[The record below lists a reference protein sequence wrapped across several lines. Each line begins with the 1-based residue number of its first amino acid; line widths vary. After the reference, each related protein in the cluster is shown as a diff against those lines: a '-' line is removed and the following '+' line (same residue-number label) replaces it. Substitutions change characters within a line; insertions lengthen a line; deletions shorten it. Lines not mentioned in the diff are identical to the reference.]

1 MRTDNALL
9 YSSHHFSLK
18 LVLFTTIFCSLLFIT
33 LPEIDLLFT
42 GLFFEGENNFLLR
55 NSSIHN
61 FMDAWVRPSI
71 KYLVMILA
79 ALTALSILSNGQYI
93 GWSIRNIVFI
103 VSTFS
108 LGPGLIVNGLLKEF
122 IGRARPK
129 NIVEFGGDKI
139 FSSAYFPSDQCA
151 HNCSFVSGDVAFA
164 FATIAFPLLL
174 SGMKKKVSGMKKKV
188 GILISI
194 VFGMSIAFYR
204 LGTGAHFF
212 SDTVLAGLLSV
223 ITALFCYIIIIENHH

>member
-1 MRTDNALL
+1 MV

-18 LVLFTTIFCSLLFIT
+18 LALIITIGCSILFIT
-33 LPEIDLLFT
+33 VPEIDLLFAS
-42 GLFFEGENNFLLR
+42 LFFEGDNNFLLR
-55 NSSIHN
+55 NSLIHS
-61 FMDAWVRPSI
+61 FMDTWVRPSI
-71 KYLVMILA
+71 KYLVIILA

-93 GWSIRNIVFI
+93 GWSIRNIIFI
-103 VSTFS
+103 ALTFS

-129 NIVEFGGDKI
+129 NIIEFGGDKI
-139 FSSAYFPSDQCA
+139 FSPAYFPSNQCA

-174 SGMKKKVSGMKKKV
+174 SGMQRKI

-194 VFGMSIAFYR
+194 SITCPK
-204 LGTGAHFF
+204 L
-212 SDTVLAGLLSV
+212 
-223 ITALFCYIIIIENHH
+223 

>member
-1 MRTDNALL
+1 ML
-9 YSSHHFSLK
+9 YSSHYFSLK
-18 LVLFTTIFCSLLFIT
+18 LAFVITIVCSILFIT

-42 GLFFEGENNFLLR
+42 SLFFEGGNNFLLR
-55 NSSIHN
+55 NSSIHS

-79 ALTALSILSNGQYI
+79 ALTALSIISNGQYI
-93 GWSIRNIVFI
+93 GWSIRNIICI
-103 VSTFS
+103 VLTFS
-108 LGPGLIVNGLLKEF
+108 LGPGLLVNGLLKEF

-129 NIVEFGGDKI
+129 NIIEFGGDKI
-139 FSSAYFPSDQCA
+139 FSPAYFPSDQCA

-164 FATIAFPLLL
+164 FATIVFPLLL
-174 SGMKKKVSGMKKKV
+174 SGLKKKV

-204 LGTGAHFF
+204 LGTGAHFL

>member
-1 MRTDNALL
+1 MRTNNTLL

-18 LVLFTTIFCSLLFIT
+18 LALLTTIFCSLLFIT
-33 LPEIDLLFT
+33 LPKIDLLVA

-55 NSSIHN
+55 NSLIHN

-174 SGMKKKVSGMKKKV
+174 SGIKKKV

-204 LGTGAHFF
+204 LGTGAHFL

-223 ITALFCYIIIIENHH
+223 ITALFCYIIIIENPSLKN